1 MSPEALAGEWLI
13 GDYIPELWP
22 SWFREAGLEAVP
34 KLKLT
39 TPMQTLLTIE
49 YAVARQGV
57 LLLSSDLV
65 AAEVRDGKLIQLSD
79 VGLRHGGYYLVTNEV
94 AGRRKAVRALREW
107 ILEQSRDLRV

>member
-1 MSPEALAGEWLI
+1 MSAFDQLSNRPFHPYAAPGVVVFEGDRLAPEVLAKYWLI

-22 SWFREAGLEAVP
+22 SWFRQAGLIDVP

-65 AAEVRDGKLIQLSD
+65 ASEVCDGK
-79 VGLRHGGYYLVTNEV
+79 
-94 AGRRKAVRALREW
+94 
-107 ILEQSRDLRV
+107 